1 MRAGTAPDSHGGAP
15 MLKTAGT
22 ARRSRLR
29 PALVVAV
36 AAGVLAVGAGQASAA
51 PGLRAAARPG
61 AASPAGTITTVAGGV
76 GGPAKAT
83 TVPVYGPLGVT
94 FGAGHVYIAAGTV
107 VRAVNPR
114 HDWLTTPAGTGTP
127 YPPIG
132 NGGLATAANLYTF
145 GTAVDGSG
153 NLVIADSKHSQIQVV
168 AAKTGTFYRQPMTAG
183 HIYRVAGRSTP
194 GFSGD
199 GGPATT
205 AQLRSPEDVAVD
217 GAGNLVIADSRNDRI
232 RMVAERT
239 GTFYGQAVTAG
250 DIYTVAG
257 GGTGGL
263 GDGGPAT
270 GAELGFPQKVDVD
283 GAGNLL
289 IADFFNGRIRVVA
302 GSTGAFYGQAMTAGD
317 IYTVA
322 GGGASYPGDGGPA
335 TSALIPTPKGVTVDG
350 AGNLLIAD
358 STGERISAV
367 AARTGTF
374 YGQAMTAGDIYTVA
388 GNGKVGNDGDGLPA
402 THARLD
408 HPHDVAV
415 DSAGNLLIDD
425 YLNARIRLV
434 AAHSGRSYGQA
445 MKAGHIYSIAGTG
458 IYPPTFFGDGG
469 PATHALLSFPWGLA
483 RDAAG
488 NLVIADQSNGR
499 VRVVAAT
506 TGSFYG
512 QAMTAG
518 DIYTVAGGGTS
529 FPGDGGPAT
538 SAALNGPVGV
548 AVDGAGNLVIADTG
562 NNRVRVVAATT
573 GSFYGQAMTAG
584 DIYTVAGGGTSNPGD
599 GGPATSAALD
609 GPRGVAVDGAGNLV
623 ITDTFHQRV
632 RVVAVRTGT
641 FYRRAMTAG
650 DIYTVAGNGGLGFSG
665 DGGPATH
672 AELANP
678 ALAIVDGAGN
688 LVIADDDNSRVRV
701 VAARTGTS
709 YGQPMTAGDIY
720 TVAGG
725 GTSLGDGGPATR
737 AELSEPEAVTFDGA
751 GNLVIADSGNS
762 RVRVVAAHAG
772 TFYGQAMTA
781 GDIYSIAGTGSSSFS
796 GDGGPGTK
804 ADAGTP
810 VGVVAGSRGSVLFAD
825 GINNR
830 IRMVSG

>member
-1 MRAGTAPDSHGGAP
+1 
-15 MLKTAGT
+15 
-22 ARRSRLR
+22 
-29 PALVVAV
+29 
-36 AAGVLAVGAGQASAA
+36 
-51 PGLRAAARPG
+51 
-61 AASPAGTITTVAGGV
+61 
-76 GGPAKAT
+76 
-83 TVPVYGPLGVT
+83 
-94 FGAGHVYIAAGTV
+94 
-107 VRAVNPR
+107 
-114 HDWLTTPAGTGTP
+114 
-127 YPPIG
+127 
-132 NGGLATAANLYTF
+132 
-145 GTAVDGSG
+145 
-153 NLVIADSKHSQIQVV
+153 
-168 AAKTGTFYRQPMTAG
+168 
-183 HIYRVAGRSTP
+183 
-194 GFSGD
+194 
-199 GGPATT
+199 
-205 AQLRSPEDVAVD
+205 
-217 GAGNLVIADSRNDRI
+217 
-232 RMVAERT
+232 
-239 GTFYGQAVTAG
+239 
-250 DIYTVAG
+250 
-257 GGTGGL
+257 
-263 GDGGPAT
+263 
-270 GAELGFPQKVDVD
+270 
-283 GAGNLL
+283 NLL

-374 YGQAMTAGDIYTVA
+374 YGQAMTAGDIYTVD

-445 MKAGHIYSIAGTG
+445 IKAGHIYSIAGTG

-562 NNRVRVVAATT
+562 NNRVRVVA
-573 GSFYGQAMTAG
+573 
-584 DIYTVAGGGTSNPGD
+584 
-599 GGPATSAALD
+599 
-609 GPRGVAVDGAGNLV
+609 
-623 ITDTFHQRV
+623 
-632 RVVAVRTGT
+632 
-641 FYRRAMTAG
+641 
-650 DIYTVAGNGGLGFSG
+650 
-665 DGGPATH
+665 
-672 AELANP
+672 
-678 ALAIVDGAGN
+678 
-688 LVIADDDNSRVRV
+688 
-701 VAARTGTS
+701 
-709 YGQPMTAGDIY
+709 
-720 TVAGG
+720 
-725 GTSLGDGGPATR
+725 
-737 AELSEPEAVTFDGA
+737 
-751 GNLVIADSGNS
+751 
-762 RVRVVAAHAG
+762 
-772 TFYGQAMTA
+772 
-781 GDIYSIAGTGSSSFS
+781 
-796 GDGGPGTK
+796 
-804 ADAGTP
+804 
-810 VGVVAGSRGSVLFAD
+810 
-825 GINNR
+825 
-830 IRMVSG
+830 

>member
-1 MRAGTAPDSHGGAP
+1 
-15 MLKTAGT
+15 MLRT
-22 ARRSRLR
+22 ARTARGGRLGL
-29 PALVVAV
+29 ALAAVVT
-36 AAGVLAVGAGQASAA
+36 AGVLATGAVPAGAA
-51 PGLRAAARPG
+51 LGLPGAARPG
-61 AASPAGTITTVAGGV
+61 AASPAGAITTVAGGV

-83 TVPVYGPLGVT
+83 TIPVYGPLDVT
-94 FGAGHVYIAAGTV
+94 FGAGRVYIAAGAV

-114 HDWLTTPAGTGTP
+114 HDWLTTPAGTGTFL
-127 YPPIG
+127 PPIG
-132 NGGLATAANLYTF
+132 DGGPATAANLYTY

-153 NLVIADSKHSQIQVV
+153 NLVIADSQHSQIQVA
-168 AAKTGTFYRQPMTAG
+168 AAKAGTFYGQPMTAG

-199 GGPATT
+199 GGPATS
-205 AQLRSPEDVAVD
+205 AQLRSPEGVAV
-217 GAGNLVIADSRNDRI
+217 GAAGNLLIADSRNNRI
-232 RMVAERT
+232 RMVAEHT

-270 GAELGFPQKVDVD
+270 QAGLGFPQKVAVD

-302 GSTGAFYGQAMTAGD
+302 GSTGRFYGQAMTAGD

-322 GGGASYPGDGGPA
+322 GGGTSYPGDGGPA
-335 TSALIPTPKGVTVDG
+335 TSAFIPTPKGVAVDG

-367 AARTGTF
+367 AASTGTF

-415 DSAGNLLIDD
+415 DGAGNLLIDD

-434 AAHSGRSYGQA
+434 AAHSGLSYGQA
-445 MKAGHIYSIAGTG
+445 MKAGHIYSIAGNDV
-458 IYPPTFFGDGG
+458 YPPTFFGDGG
-469 PATHALLSFPWGLA
+469 PATHALLASPVGLA

-488 NLVIADQSNGR
+488 NLVIADPGNNR
-499 VRVVAAT
+499 IRVVAAA
-506 TGSFYG
+506 TGTFYG

-518 DIYTVAGGGTS
+518 DIYTVAGDGIGEFS
-529 FPGDGGPAT
+529 GDGGPAT
-538 SAALNGPVGV
+538 SAGLSAPQDAAL
-548 AVDGAGNLVIADTG
+548 DGAGNLVIADT
-562 NNRVRVVAATT
+562 RDSRIRVVA
-573 GSFYGQAMTAG
+573 G
-584 DIYTVAGGGTSNPGD
+584 
-599 GGPATSAALD
+599 
-609 GPRGVAVDGAGNLV
+609 
-623 ITDTFHQRV
+623 
-632 RVVAVRTGT
+632 RTGT
-641 FYRRAMTAG
+641 FYGQAMTAG

-665 DGGPATH
+665 DGIPATH

-678 ALAIVDGAGN
+678 SVTIADRAGN
-688 LVIADDDNSRVRV
+688 LVIADNSNNRVRV
-701 VAARTGTS
+701 VAVRT
-709 YGQPMTAGDIY
+709 
-720 TVAGG
+720 
-725 GTSLGDGGPATR
+725 
-737 AELSEPEAVTFDGA
+737 
-751 GNLVIADSGNS
+751 
-762 RVRVVAAHAG
+762 G

-781 GDIYSIAGTGSSSFS
+781 GDIYTVAGSAVQGFAGDGHPATRAELSAPQAVAFDRSGNLVIADTENSRVRVVAEHTSSFYGQAMTAGDIYTIAGTGSISFS

-804 ADAGTP
+804 AAAGIP
-810 VGVVAGSRGSVLFAD
+810 EGVVAGSGGSLLFSDA
-825 GINNR
+825 INSR

>member
-76 GGPAKAT
+76 GGPARAT

-538 SAALNGPVGV
+538 SAALNGP
-548 AVDGAGNLVIADTG
+548 
-562 NNRVRVVAATT
+562 
-573 GSFYGQAMTAG
+573 
-584 DIYTVAGGGTSNPGD
+584 
-599 GGPATSAALD
+599 
-609 GPRGVAVDGAGNLV
+609 RGVAVDGAGNLV

-810 VGVVAGSRGSVLFAD
+810 VGVVAGSGGSVLFAD

>member
-1 MRAGTAPDSHGGAP
+1 
-15 MLKTAGT
+15 
-22 ARRSRLR
+22 
-29 PALVVAV
+29 
-36 AAGVLAVGAGQASAA
+36 
-51 PGLRAAARPG
+51 
-61 AASPAGTITTVAGGV
+61 
-76 GGPAKAT
+76 
-83 TVPVYGPLGVT
+83 VPVYSPLGVT
-94 FGAGHVYIAAGTV
+94 FGAGHVYIAAGPV

-153 NLVIADSKHSQIQVV
+153 SLVIADSKHSQIQVV
-168 AAKTGTFYRQPMTAG
+168 AAKTGTSYGQPMTAG

-217 GAGNLVIADSRNDRI
+217 GAGNLVVADSRNDRI
-232 RMVAERT
+232 RLVAERS
-239 GTFYGQAVTAG
+239 GT
-250 DIYTVAG
+250 
-257 GGTGGL
+257 
-263 GDGGPAT
+263 
-270 GAELGFPQKVDVD
+270 
-283 GAGNLL
+283 
-289 IADFFNGRIRVVA
+289 
-302 GSTGAFYGQAMTAGD
+302 FYGQAMTAGD

-322 GGGASYPGDGGPA
+322 GGGTGVLGDGGPATSADLGFPQKVAVDGAGNLLIADFFNQRIRVVAGSTGIFYGQAMTAGDIYTVAGGGTSYPGDGGPA
-335 TSALIPTPKGVTVDG
+335 TSAFIPTPKGVTVDA

-367 AARTGTF
+367 AARSGTF

-434 AAHSGRSYGQA
+434 AAHSGLSYGQA

-458 IYPPTFFGDGG
+458 VYPPTFFGDGG
-469 PATHALLSFPWGLA
+469 PATHALLSSPWGLA

-488 NLVIADQSNGR
+488 NLVVADSSNNR
-499 VRVVAAT
+499 IRVVAAA

-518 DIYTVAGGGTS
+518 DIYTVAGDGINEFS
-529 FPGDGGPAT
+529 GDGGPAT
-538 SAALNGPVGV
+538 SAGLRAAEGV

-562 NNRVRVVAATT
+562 DSRIRVVAGST
-573 GSFYGQAMTAG
+573 GTFYGQAMTAG
-584 DIYTVAGGGTSNPGD
+584 DIYTVAGGAGAGFSGD
-599 GGPATSAALD
+599 GGPATGAKLD
-609 GPRGVAVDGAGNLV
+609 GPAGATVDDSGNLV
-623 ITDTFHQRV
+623 AADTLNQRV

-641 FYRRAMTAG
+641 FYGRAMTAG

-678 ALAIVDGAGN
+678 SATIADKAGN

-701 VAARTGTS
+701 VAAHTGAF
-709 YGQPMTAGDIY
+709 YGQAMTAGDIY
-720 TVAGG
+720 TVAGSATEG
-725 GTSLGDGGPATR
+725 FAGDGGPATQ
-737 AELSEPEAVTFDGA
+737 AELFEPGAVTFDGA
-751 GNLVIADSGNS
+751 GNLVIADSGNA
-762 RVRVVAAHAG
+762 RIRVVAWHTG

-781 GDIYSIAGTGSSSFS
+781 GDIYTVAGTGSQSFS
-796 GDGGPGTK
+796 GDGGPAT
-804 ADAGTP
+804 AAGVGIP
-810 VGVVAGSRGSVLFAD
+810 LGVVAGSGGSVLFAD
-825 GINNR
+825 AIDNR